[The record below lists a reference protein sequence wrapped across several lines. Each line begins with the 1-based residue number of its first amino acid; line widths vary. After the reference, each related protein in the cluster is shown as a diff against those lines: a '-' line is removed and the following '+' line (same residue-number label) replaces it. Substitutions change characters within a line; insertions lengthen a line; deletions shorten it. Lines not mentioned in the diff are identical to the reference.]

1 MKLLSKIAEK
11 EPLQSTFYEA
21 TVTVIPK
28 TDKNII
34 RENYRPIKQMN
45 IDTKALNKMLLN
57 LVQKHIKCIKHHDQV
72 RFIPWI

>member
-1 MKLLSKIAEK
+1 MKLFQKIADK
-11 EPLQSTFYEA
+11 EPLQRTFYEA
-21 TVTVIPK
+21 TITVIPK
-28 TDKNII
+28 PDKNII

-45 IDTKALNKMLLN
+45 IDIKALNKMLVN

>member
-1 MKLLSKIAEK
+1 MKLFQKIAEK

-21 TVTVIPK
+21 TITVIPK
-28 TDKNII
+28 PDKNII
-34 RENYRPIKQMN
+34 RENYKPIKQMN
-45 IDTKALNKMLLN
+45 IDTKALNKMLVN